1 MIENLKTILQ
11 QQSDP
16 TRAQGQQKYMRD
28 QFVFY
33 GLLKPTVKELSHP
46 FLKESLSLDTSTIIN
61 TAHQLFNEE
70 KRECAYIGVYLL
82 TQNHKRFSYT
92 ELQQCYPLI
101 DINPWWD
108 SVDALQKF
116 FSLWIQK
123 HPEHLREVSITWNDS
138 SSSSS
143 SLWQKRSALILQLG
157 HKQKLDTEL
166 LSEIIISNKDSSEFF
181 IQKAIGWILR
191 EYSKTNKIWVREFIA
206 QHPDLSKLS
215 KREGSKYL
223 Y

>member
-1 MIENLKTILQ
+1 MIDNLKIILQ
-11 QQSDP
+11 QQSNP
-16 TRAQGQQKYMRD
+16 TRALGQQKYMKD
-28 QFVFY
+28 HFVFY
-33 GLLKPTVKELSHP
+33 GLLKPTVKELALP
-46 FLKESLSLDTSTIIN
+46 FLKDSLSWNIATIIN
-61 TAHQLFNEE
+61 TAQLLFHEE
-70 KRECAYIGVYLL
+70 KRECAYIAVYLL
-82 TQNHKRFSYT
+82 TQNYKRFSYA

-138 SSSSS
+138 SSS
-143 SLWQKRSALILQLG
+143 LWQKRSALILQLG
-157 HKQKLDTEL
+157 HKQKLDPKL

-191 EYSKTNKIWVREFIA
+191 EYSKTNKIWVREFII
-206 QHPDLSKLS
+206 QHPDLSNLS
-215 KREGSKYL
+215 KREASKYL
-223 Y
+223 S

>member
-1 MIENLKTILQ
+1 MIDNLKIILQ

-16 TRAQGQQKYMRD
+16 TRAQSQQKYMKD
-28 QFVFY
+28 HFVFY
-33 GLLKPTVKELSHP
+33 GLLKPTVKELTLP
-46 FLKESLSLDTSTIIN
+46 FLKESLSWNIATIIN
-61 TAHQLFNEE
+61 TAQLLFHEE

-82 TQNHKRFSYT
+82 TQNHKRFSYA

-101 DINPWWD
+101 NTNPWWD

-138 SSSSS
+138 P

-157 HKQKLDTEL
+157 HKQKLDTLL

-191 EYSKTNKIWVREFIA
+191 EYSKTNKIWVREFII
-206 QHPDLSKLS
+206 QHPDLSNLS
-215 KREGSKYL
+215 KREASKYL
-223 Y
+223 S

>member
-1 MIENLKTILQ
+1 MIEKLKIILQ
-11 QQSDP
+11 EQADP
-16 TRAQGQQKYMRD
+16 TRAQGQQKYMKD
-28 QFVFY
+28 HFVFY
-33 GLLKPTVKELSHP
+33 GLLKPTVKELAQP
-46 FLKESLSLDTSTIIN
+46 FLKESLSWDIATIIN
-61 TAHQLFNEE
+61 RSQLLFLEE
-70 KRECAYIGVYLL
+70 KRECAYIAVYLL
-82 TQNHKRFSYT
+82 TQNYKRFSYA

-138 SSSSS
+138 SSS
-143 SLWQKRSALILQLG
+143 LWQKRSALILQLG
-157 HKQKLDTEL
+157 HKQKLDPKL

-191 EYSKTNKIWVREFIA
+191 EYSKTNKIWVREFIV
-206 QHPDLSKLS
+206 QHPDLSNLS

>member
-1 MIENLKTILQ
+1 MIKNLKTILQ
-11 QQSDP
+11 QQGDP
-16 TRAQGQQKYMRD
+16 TRAKGQQKYMRD
-28 QFVFY
+28 YFVFY
-33 GLLKPTVKELSHP
+33 GLPKPAVKELAQP
-46 FLKESLSLDTSTIIN
+46 YLKESLSWDISTIIN

-70 KRECAYIGVYLL
+70 KRECIYIGVYLL
-82 TQNHKRFSYT
+82 TQNHKRFSYA

-123 HPEHLREVSITWNDS
+123 HPEHLREMSITWNDS
-138 SSSSS
+138 PF
-143 SLWQKRSALILQLG
+143 LWQKRSALILQLG
-157 HKQKLDTEL
+157 HKQKLDTQL

-206 QHPDLSKLS
+206 QHTDLSNLS

-223 Y
+223 S

>member
-1 MIENLKTILQ
+1 MIEKLKIILQ
-11 QQSDP
+11 EQADP
-16 TRAQGQQKYMRD
+16 TRAQGQQKYMKD
-28 QFVFY
+28 HFVFY
-33 GLLKPTVKELSHP
+33 GLLKPTVKELAQP
-46 FLKESLSLDTSTIIN
+46 FLKESLSWDIATIIN
-61 TAHQLFNEE
+61 RSQLLFLEE
-70 KRECAYIGVYLL
+70 KRECAYIAVYLL
-82 TQNHKRFSYT
+82 TQNYKRFSYA

-108 SVDALQKF
+108 SVDAFQKF

-138 SSSSS
+138 SSSS
-143 SLWQKRSALILQLG
+143 LWQKRSALILQLG
-157 HKQKLDTEL
+157 HKQKLDPKL

-191 EYSKTNKIWVREFIA
+191 EYSKTNKIWVKEFIA
-206 QHPDLSKLS
+206 QHPDLSNLS